1 MMMSQELELH
11 GTLQLRSAALEDA
24 EELQTY
30 CFPDQSVQEVTD
42 HLAEDL
48 EKRNRDEVYRI
59 VAETGGHSI
68 GQVRI
73 ERSVLENTTATIGD
87 LKVLAPFRAFGVST
101 MLIEYAEQLAKD
113 NGVQS
118 LEIEL
123 SVSERSVIEA
133 YRKWGYK
140 ERQTVVLE
148 KFFNGTQMDED
159 TDPIEGT
166 DQDGDADQIEFE
178 VNEFNTDDEV
188 TDV

>member
-1 MMMSQELELH
+1 MSQELELH
-11 GTLQLRSAALEDA
+11 GTLQLRSATLEDT
-24 EELQTY
+24 EGLQTY

-42 HLAEDL
+42 HLAKDL
-48 EKRNRDEVYRI
+48 EKGNEDGVYRI
-59 VAETGGHSI
+59 VAETGGHPI
-68 GQVRI
+68 GQIRV

-101 MLIEYAEQLAKD
+101 MLVEYAEKLAKD

-148 KFFNGTQMDED
+148 KFFNGTQMEED
-159 TDPIEGT
+159 TDPIEDS
-166 DQDGDADQIEFE
+166 DQDKDADQIEFG
-178 VNEFNTDDEV
+178 VNEFNTGEDTIEV
-188 TDV
+188 

>member
-1 MMMSQELELH
+1 M
-11 GTLQLRSAALEDA
+11 
-24 EELQTY
+24 
-30 CFPDQSVQEVTD
+30 
-42 HLAEDL
+42 
-48 EKRNRDEVYRI
+48 
-59 VAETGGHSI
+59 
-68 GQVRI
+68 
-73 ERSVLENTTATIGD
+73 
-87 LKVLAPFRAFGVST
+87 LAPFRAFGVST

-178 VNEFNTDDEV
+178 VNEFNTDEEV